1 MIGRNNMNKLN
12 IVLFGVI
19 FQLIVT
25 FNSVAGDE
33 NIVTKQEA
41 VDACDRAGERLP
53 RHSEIIANQHEAEYL
68 TKIKHGESAW
78 VGDFAV
84 FSSFIAWQGC
94 YSLNDKLT
102 ATVHTLETNSLF
114 ECISQCGAKSSRHGH
129 ADFVGVYFTLC
140 YCING
145 TEIDALTTMRGLDC
159 DENCPF
165 SKIETCGGHH
175 AISIYR
181 VYHEIP
187 LRWAPDEPSLK
198 QCVYVKKK
206 FKTYEAYTASCY
218 RGEPKVNAYFCTNN
232 TLLRHQNRC
241 ASNTTYNCERDRV
254 SSRHEAFT
262 ECLNYQGKLAGL
274 YSGIH
279 ALTENRTY
287 WLGEYRTFK
296 ISELNKGENSACLAV
311 TNVNDQLYLDSDTC
325 STKKKYICKQSVHI
339 HDSYSLFRIILICAI
354 VFVVCIAV
362 IMFYFAYYRKR
373 KTHVSNEV
381 TFSDV
386 YEEIID
392 QGDQRYAT
400 LETIPPDDVPSCQQ
414 HCIQHNYYIHPRNSL
429 TSQSNS
435 QEILTGSAED
445 LYEQPSCAQDCSSSQ
460 AKGTKSNSFHTHSSQ
475 AKGTKSS
482 SLLASSQ
489 VKGTQST
496 SFHESSQV
504 KGTKST
510 SFHESTQVKGTKSTS
525 FHTCVWNELDLVPLA
540 CEDDRCELF
549 EEGCSKCYQDIL
561 QDNCQ
566 VHSNSCTEECY
577 SYGSVSNV
585 DRCYSDENLY
595 LRPITC
601 SNGGYLRPV

>member
-1 MIGRNNMNKLN
+1 MNKLN

-19 FQLIVT
+19 FLLIVT
-25 FNSVAGDE
+25 FNSVAETMEAYGDE

-41 VDACDRAGERLP
+41 VEACDRAGERLQ
-53 RHSEIIANQHEAEYL
+53 RYSEIIANQHEAEYL

-78 VGDFAV
+78 VADFAV
-84 FSSFIAWQGC
+84 FSPLIAWQGC

-102 ATVHTLETNSLF
+102 ATVHNLETNSLF
-114 ECISQCGAKSSRHGH
+114 ECISQCRTKSSREGH
-129 ADFVGVYFTLC
+129 TDFVGVYFSLC

-165 SKIETCGGHH
+165 SKIETCGGNH
-175 AISIYR
+175 AVSIYR

-218 RGEPKVNAYFCTNN
+218 RGSPNVNAYFCTNN

-254 SSRHEAFT
+254 STRHEAFT

-296 ISELNKGENSACLAV
+296 ISESNKGENSACLAV
-311 TNVNDQLYLDSDTC
+311 TNVNDQLYLDPDTC
-325 STKKKYICKQSVHI
+325 SAKKKYICKQSANI
-339 HDSYSLFRIILICAI
+339 QDRNSPFSIIFICAI

-362 IMFYFAYYRKR
+362 LMFYFAYYRRR
-373 KTHVSNEV
+373 KTHVSNEI
-381 TFSDV
+381 TFNDI

-392 QGDQRYAT
+392 QGEQRYAT
-400 LETIPPDDVPSCQQ
+400 LETTPPDDIPSCQQ
-414 HCIQHNYYIHPRNSL
+414 NYFQHNYYIHPRNSL

-435 QEILTGSAED
+435 QEVLTGSAED
-445 LYEQPSCAQDCSSSQ
+445 VYEQPSCAQDCSSSQ
-460 AKGTKSNSFHTHSSQ
+460 AKGTKSTSFHASSQ
-475 AKGTKSS
+475 VKGTKSS
-482 SLLASSQ
+482 SFLASSQ

-496 SFHESSQV
+496 SLHESS
-504 KGTKST
+504 
-510 SFHESTQVKGTKSTS
+510 QVKGTKSTS

-549 EEGCSKCYQDIL
+549 EEGCSKCYKDIL
-561 QDNCQ
+561 QDNDQ

-585 DRCYSDENLY
+585 DCCYSDENPY